1 MRKLK
6 FLHVPSK
13 WYSHLNEIGAGLS
26 VVFVFGFLIRIIFLD
41 AGTEAHDNSIQIIPA
56 ILAVLNL
63 VYIFAFYRLVA
74 KKDSYIASAGTVAF
88 ILLIVSIQ
96 TAQTGNLGSVYLTLW
111 VVAILLLGMFGWQVL
126 AGVQILSNIY
136 ILFFASTTANGFWPL
151 FISFWTTQAPFIISW
166 LLWHGTDS
174 LEFSGK
180 QEQNAS
186 TETLSTVDINTK
198 SNVIV
203 SSITEGVIAINQAR
217 QIELINPAAQTMTD
231 WNENDS
237 LGLQYDAVLRLVDPD
252 TEEEMNGLND
262 PIAKVFT
269 SSLAQSVPSNVHL
282 LSRSERRLPISINIS
297 PIINQDTQE
306 VVSVVAVFKDMT
318 KTNLSERQRA
328 EFISTASHEM
338 RTPVAAIE
346 GYLGLALNEKVA
358 TVDDKARSYLT
369 KAHTSTQHL
378 GRLLKDLLT
387 AAKSEDGR
395 LDNNPRLIELSEF
408 VKGLALD
415 FVFRAKEKNLLI
427 KTAFEQNDQSNTFGN
442 QAISGGKKIS
452 PLYYV
457 NADPERLREVIVNL
471 FENALKYTKQG
482 SIIFDIKA
490 TKSEVVLS
498 IADTG
503 IGISKTEL
511 PHLFQKFY
519 RIDSSDTREIGGTGL
534 GLFLCR
540 QLVEMQGGRIWVESE
555 LNLGSTFFVALPRVS
570 SDRAQVVNDNSK
582 QKIEVLQK

>member
-1 MRKLK
+1 MR

-26 VVFVFGFLIRIIFLD
+26 VVFILGYVIRIIFLD
-41 AGTEAHDNSIQIIPA
+41 AGTEAHDNSIQFIPA
-56 ILAVLNL
+56 VLSVLSL
-63 VYIFAFYRLVA
+63 VYIFAFYRFAA
-74 KKDSYIASAGTVAF
+74 KKDSYIASAVTMGF
-88 ILLIVSIQ
+88 ILLTLSIQ

-111 VVAILLLGMFGWQVL
+111 VVAILLLGMFGWQIL
-126 AGVQILSNIY
+126 AAVQFLSNIY
-136 ILFFASTTANGFWPL
+136 ILFFASTTADGFWPL

-174 LEFSGK
+174 LEFDEK
-180 QEQNAS
+180 QELTSNTRS
-186 TETLSTVDINTK
+186 LSTIDINAK

-203 SSITEGVIAINQAR
+203 NSITEGVISINQAQ
-217 QIELINPAAQTMTD
+217 QIELINPAAQAMTG
-231 WNENDS
+231 WSENDS
-237 LGLQYDAVLRLVDPD
+237 LGLSYASVLRLVDPD
-252 TEEEMNGLND
+252 TEENMEGESD

-269 SSLAQSVPSNVHL
+269 SSMAQNVPSNVNL
-282 LSRSERRLPISINIS
+282 LSRAEQRLPISINIS
-297 PIINQDTQE
+297 PILNKETQE
-306 VVSVVAVFKDMT
+306 VISVVAVFKDMT
-318 KTNLSERQRA
+318 KSNLSERQRA

-358 TVDDKARSYLT
+358 NIDDKARTYLT
-369 KAHTSTQHL
+369 KAHSSTQHL
-378 GRLLKDLLT
+378 GKLLKDLLT

-395 LDNNPRLIELSEF
+395 LDNNPKLIEVSEF

-415 FVFRAKEKNLLI
+415 FVFRAKEKDLLI
-427 KTAFEQNDQSNTFGN
+427 KTAFDQNAPTGN
-442 QAISGGKKIS
+442 KIADKFSGDKKIS
-452 PLYYV
+452 PLYYI

-490 TKSEVVLS
+490 TNSEVIIS

-503 IGISKTEL
+503 IGISKTEI

-519 RIDSSDTREIGGTGL
+519 RIDSTDTREIGGTGL

-555 LNLGSTFFVALPRVS
+555 LNLGSTFFVAMPRVS
-570 SDRAQVVNDNSK
+570 SGRAQTVQANSK
-582 QKIEVLQK
+582 SKIQMNEK